1 MKKVLFFPCAFKAHD
16 HFIHLYHRANT
27 WAESGTKLTVACLHA
42 MQGYLLLFDIFKPK
56 QAER

>member
-1 MKKVLFFPCAFKAHD
+1 MTILFSCITEQTLGQRVVQSTA
-16 HFIHLYHRANT
+16 
-27 WAESGTKLTVACLHA
+27 SKLTVAGLHA